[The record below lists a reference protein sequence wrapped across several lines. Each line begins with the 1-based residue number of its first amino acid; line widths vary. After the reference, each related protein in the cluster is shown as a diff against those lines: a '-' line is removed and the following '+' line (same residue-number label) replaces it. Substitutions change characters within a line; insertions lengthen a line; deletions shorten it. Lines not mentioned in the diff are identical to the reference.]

1 MIKSFI
7 TPKTEMNTLEMKHPI
22 RICPIQAKDLAK
34 AKEILDAGYGEAPG
48 RENELKRLFRIQPEG
63 WFFACRGKEAVGMGG
78 AILYDRFAYI
88 GMMAVLPA
96 FQRQGYGRAIFEH
109 VLDWLRQQGC
119 MTYLL
124 DATPAGAA
132 LYRQYH
138 FTELDFARQY
148 LCSQPPQSTH
158 PSPRID
164 LLTEDQITE
173 LVVFDRQ
180 FFGADRERLLRV
192 YLADYPNRFLVKRN
206 VHGKVSGFLVAQA
219 QRPGPWVACSI
230 DDAADLLEAA
240 FTLTFDGDINVI
252 APAANP
258 HAESLFRQ
266 YGFQLMRE
274 LPHMGWGLLP
284 SPCQRQFIYG
294 QTSFA
299 LG

>member
-1 MIKSFI
+1 ME
-7 TPKTEMNTLEMKHPI
+7 TAKTNHSI
-22 RICPIQAKDLAK
+22 RIRPIQISELGK

-48 RENELKRLFRIQPEG
+48 RENELKRLSRIQSEG
-63 WFFACRGKEAVGMGG
+63 WFFACRGQEPVGIGG

-96 FQRQGYGRAIFEH
+96 YQRQGYGRAIFEH
-109 VLDWLRQQGC
+109 ILDWLREQGC

-138 FTELDFARQY
+138 FTELEFARQY
-148 LCSQPPQSTH
+148 ICHQPQGQTH
-158 PSPRID
+158 PSPKVD
-164 LLTEDQITE
+164 LITEDRIPE
-173 LVVFDRQ
+173 LVAFDQ
-180 FFGADRERLLRV
+180 QYFGANRERLLRV
-192 YLADYPNRFLVKRN
+192 YFADYPHRFLVKRDSN
-206 VHGKVSGFLVAQA
+206 GKIRGFLIAQP
-219 QRPGPWVACSI
+219 QRPGPYVACSVE
-230 DDAADLLEAA
+230 DAADLLEAA
-240 FTLTFDGDINVI
+240 LTLNFEGEINVI
-252 APAANP
+252 APAANRY
-258 HAESLFRQ
+258 AEDLFQQ
-266 YGFQLMRE
+266 YGFQFLRA

>member
-1 MIKSFI
+1 MDS
-7 TPKTEMNTLEMKHPI
+7 LQMKHPI

-48 RENELKRLFRIQPEG
+48 RENELRRLFRIQPEG

-88 GMMAVLPA
+88 GMMAVLPS

-148 LCSQPPQSTH
+148 ICNRPLGTAH
-158 PSPRID
+158 PSRHVD
-164 LLTEDQITE
+164 LLSEAELPE
-173 LVVFDRQ
+173 LVDFDQ
-180 FFGADRERLLRV
+180 QYFGANRERLLRV
-192 YLADYPNRFLVKRN
+192 YFADYPERCLVKRDAR
-206 VHGKVSGFLVAQA
+206 GQICGFLIAQA
-219 QRPGPWVACSI
+219 QRPGPWVACSVE
-230 DDAADLLEAA
+230 DAGDLLEAA
-240 FTLTFDGDINVI
+240 LSLSFEGEVNVI
-252 APAANP
+252 APAANRS
-258 HAESLFRQ
+258 AEGLFEHF
-266 YGFQLMRE
+266 GFQFLRA